1 MFTMV
6 NALCSLYLI
15 IINRHFHFKKMSK
28 EAFIIRITNQIFIAN
43 TLLQAYHS
51 FIVPYLT
58 FGVIICE
65 IITFMKLKMK
75 VNLIS

>member
-1 MFTMV
+1 
-6 NALCSLYLI
+6 
-15 IINRHFHFKKMSK
+15 MSK
-28 EAFIIRITNQIFIAN
+28 GAFIMRITNQIFNDN

-75 VNLIS
+75 VNLNS